1 MSLFD
6 RIARVARGKV
16 QVLTKGP
23 SEPLDPAVRAELESL
38 RPKAAPQQSTRRT
51 APPPSATRPAPP
63 LPNPAEDPVPRSDLF
78 GDKAAEGDA
87 SKKNKGKKNL

>member
-23 SEPLDPAVRAELESL
+23 SEPLDPAVRAEIESL
-38 RPKAAPQQSTRRT
+38 RPQAPPAQSTRSAAPRPVST
-51 APPPSATRPAPP
+51 RPKAPP
-63 LPNPAEDPVPRSDLF
+63 PNPAEDPVPRSDLL
-78 GDKAAEGDA
+78 GDRSAETEA
-87 SKKNKGKKNL
+87 NATKRGKKNL